1 MKPISHIFSE
11 LYDKVL
17 LQYQQQSDS
26 NERFPNLSSNDE
38 YYIDLLY
45 TLENPTVT
53 SFAEK
58 AKISKP
64 AATRIIHRFVAEK
77 YLVKRPS
84 TVDKRTSYLELSA
97 EMKINCEKNRQLFD
111 QVFLDSISVLTP
123 EEQTVSNKLMFKI
136 NEKI

>member
-1 MKPISHIFSE
+1 MKPISLIFSE

-17 LQYQQQSDS
+17 LQYQQKSDS
-26 NERFPNLSSNDE
+26 SEYFPNMSANDE

-64 AATRIIHRFVAEK
+64 AATRIVHRFVAEK

-84 TVDKRTSYLELSA
+84 KVDKRTSYLELSQ
-97 EMKINCEKNRQLFD
+97 EIKENCEKNHQLFD
-111 QVFLDSISVLTP
+111 QVFLDSISVLSP
-123 EEQTVSNKLMFKI
+123 EEQKVLHKIMFKI

>member
-1 MKPISHIFSE
+1 MKPISLIFSE

-17 LQYQQQSDS
+17 LQYQQKSDS
-26 NERFPNLSSNDE
+26 SEYFPNMSANDE

-64 AATRIIHRFVAEK
+64 AATRIVHRFVDEK

-84 TVDKRTSYLELSA
+84 KVDKRTSYLELSQ
-97 EMKINCEKNRQLFD
+97 EIKENCEKNHQLFD
-111 QVFLDSISVLTP
+111 QVFLDSISVLSP
-123 EEQTVSNKLMFKI
+123 EEQKVLHKIMFKI